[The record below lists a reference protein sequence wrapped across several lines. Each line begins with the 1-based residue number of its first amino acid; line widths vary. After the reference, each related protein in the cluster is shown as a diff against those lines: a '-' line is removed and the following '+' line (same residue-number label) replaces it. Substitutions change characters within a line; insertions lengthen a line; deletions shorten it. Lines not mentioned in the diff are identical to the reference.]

1 MANMGREHISY
12 LYGKSQAL
20 ARRVGEMKGKI
31 QKHTSKA
38 VATIETAVGAGI
50 GGVIQGH
57 AGEKGA
63 HVFGIPTDLG
73 LGLVLNLLGHFDAAG
88 ADYSPHLNHLGDGF
102 IAAFTSSVGFGWGA
116 AWAKTGK
123 FSFHGLGQ
131 GGGGGGALADGGIG
145 VKGAVSESQMAD
157 IVARVRAA
165 AGHP

>member
-1 MANMGREHISY
+1 MVLPDGGRPHLRY
-12 LYGKSQAL
+12 LYDKTQSL
-20 ARRVGEMKGKI
+20 ARRVGSYREKI
-31 QKHTSKA
+31 HKHTSKA

-57 AGEKGA
+57 AGEKGS

-73 LGLVLNLLGHFDAAG
+73 LGLVLSVLGHLDAAG

-123 FSFHGLGQ
+123 FSFHGLP
-131 GGGGGGALADGGIG
+131 GGGGAALPDGTT
-145 VKGAVSESQMAD
+145 VKGVSEGQMAD